1 VTQTSGPLGG
11 TSTSTIETYVI
22 PQYSSV
28 AFFPVTTPQN
38 RIEPYMKAGAGF
50 ALGIEDRSGSGGG
63 LFSSAGTSIV
73 PGYGLTGGAGVEWRL
88 TEALGLAA
96 AGRYQWIR
104 FLQEL
109 SSRRTFEGFGA
120 ELGVTYRFQYR

>member
-1 VTQTSGPLGG
+1 MLALHVRLTGTGIPDQEQRDCLSLVGLAERCAVYPLLIGL
-11 TSTSTIETYVI
+11 VC
-22 PQYSSV
+22 
-28 AFFPVTTPQN
+28 
-38 RIEPYMKAGAGF
+38 AGV
-50 ALGIEDRSGSGGG
+50 
-63 LFSSAGTSIV
+63 SIV
-73 PGYGLTGGAGVEWRL
+73 PGYGVTGGAGVEWRL

-104 FLQEL
+104 FLQEF